1 MALLRSLSN
10 CCVCGSE
17 LCLWVLL
24 LPWSSTAQNF
34 WFTSERQVPSVD
46 FEIFSTL
53 HSCLIKSV
61 GTVLNIF
68 NSKAILGCEY
78 VSNFCVQNTD
88 MQVCIYMSLYIYV
101 HISSNYFC
109 SPFKTRLLMP
119 FSCCKSRRSY
129 QAAHPLVFVEN
140 VHYCSCS
147 GWVILFHTQGAVQLL
162 LWLLSPR
169 AGLGLW
175 WHLSLQ
181 ALPCVTIPAPRNA
194 LTVCVCVSAQA
205 CTCALCAPACSTTLI
220 H

>member
-88 MQVCIYMSLYIYV
+88 VQVCIYMSLYIYV

-147 GWVILFHTQGAVQLL
+147 WLSHFVPHTGSCAAAAVAAEPQGRAGAVVAPQ
-162 LWLLSPR
+162 P
-169 AGLGLW
+169 AGT
-175 WHLSLQ
+175 
-181 ALPCVTIPAPRNA
+181 ALCHHSCPQKCTD
-194 LTVCVCVSAQA
+194 CVCVSAQA